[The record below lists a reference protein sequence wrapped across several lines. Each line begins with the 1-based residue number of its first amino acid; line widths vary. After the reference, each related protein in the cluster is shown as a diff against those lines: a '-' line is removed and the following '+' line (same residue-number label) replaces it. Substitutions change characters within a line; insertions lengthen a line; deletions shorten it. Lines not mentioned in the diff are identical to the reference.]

1 VVDPTEYTVT
11 RNGLELDETMAEITG
26 EMWQGASALVRQSAQ
41 LQRQQNLTASAVA
54 MVIRLNGRCGREK
67 RRGRLR
73 WRCRNRASDG
83 DPLGHCS
90 SCRSTTGASKAFPL
104 RNFRRSRAAQQLET
118 RRLYSEHYR
127 KRSTVLIAQKP
138 ANVAKPLASPRSV
151 FPILSSIITDVYTG
165 LVESVARQ
173 SSKPRRPPR
182 RPLQRASPVAG
193 LPALPPTRTWISMTW
208 ISLAL
213 TSAMGRTLRWP
224 RLRTTR
230 TMMRSWRTS
239 ELLRCEVLL
248 VLQQSF
254 CSNPFLHILTLT

>member
-1 VVDPTEYTVT
+1 MSERDQAEPVDLTDPSSDKEEEPVVDPTEYTVT

-138 ANVAKPLASPRSV
+138 ANVAKPLASPRSRGKRGKAIEQAKKA
-151 FPILSSIITDVYTG
+151 P
-165 LVESVARQ
+165 
-173 SSKPRRPPR
+173 KK
-182 RPLQRASPVAG
+182 ASPTGKPSGRPSSSSSDEDLDINDVDLSGFDIRDGEDPEVAE
-193 LPALPPTRTWISMTW
+193 ASDDSDDDAFM
-208 ISLAL
+208 
-213 TSAMGRTLRWP
+213 
-224 RLRTTR
+224 
-230 TMMRSWRTS
+230 
-239 ELLRCEVLL
+239 EDV
-248 VLQQSF
+248 
-254 CSNPFLHILTLT
+254 